1 MKLQLLQVLLQKM
14 TRRVVQCDCKSC
26 TLFAA
31 CKISSKEMESM
42 TKQKANYTTKLPE
55 LTQKHSKVFRQSDKI
70 KTKFYNNE
78 LYRLQHEIVKL
89 QKWVIDNDKRLLVIF
104 EGMDTAGK
112 SSTIKALSPY
122 LNPRSSRSV
131 ALPKPSDVE
140 LGQWY
145 FQRHFKQLPNEG
157 EMVFFDRSWYNRAGI
172 EQVFGFC
179 TQAQHDHFY
188 AQVNDVE
195 QMLVDDGILFFKFYL
210 NINKQ
215 TQLDRIKDR
224 ENDPLKSWKLSKLDY
239 ESVKRYDDYVVLRDK
254 MFRVSGTSYAP
265 WVEFDAID
273 KKRARLNAIRYL
285 LDNIDYDNK
294 DSDLITGVDE
304 KIVKLHNQEF

>member
-1 MKLQLLQVLLQKM
+1 MSSSSIKYSKDLPEYNKKPSKVYRKNGKIKAKFYAQELLKLQY
-14 TRRVVQCDCKSC
+14 
-26 TLFAA
+26 
-31 CKISSKEMESM
+31 EM
-42 TKQKANYTTKLPE
+42 
-55 LTQKHSKVFRQSDKI
+55 
-70 KTKFYNNE
+70 
-78 LYRLQHEIVKL
+78 VKL
-89 QKWVIDNDKRLLVIF
+89 QKWIIDTNQRLLIIF

-112 SSTIKALSPY
+112 SSTIKALTPY

-131 ALPKPSDVE
+131 ALPKPNDKE

-179 TQAQHDHFY
+179 TPSQHDHFY

-195 QMLVDDGILFFKFYL
+195 NMLVDDGLLFFKFYL
-210 NINKQ
+210 NIDKE
-215 TQLDRIKDR
+215 TQASRIKDR

-239 ESVKRYDDYVVLRDK
+239 MSFEKYDTYVQLRDK
-254 MFRVSGTSYAP
+254 MFSISGTRHAP
-265 WVEFDAID
+265 WICFDAID

-285 LDNIDYDNK
+285 LGSIDYEGK
-294 DSDLITGVDE
+294 DKDFISGVDE
-304 KIVKLHNQEF
+304 KIVAVYS